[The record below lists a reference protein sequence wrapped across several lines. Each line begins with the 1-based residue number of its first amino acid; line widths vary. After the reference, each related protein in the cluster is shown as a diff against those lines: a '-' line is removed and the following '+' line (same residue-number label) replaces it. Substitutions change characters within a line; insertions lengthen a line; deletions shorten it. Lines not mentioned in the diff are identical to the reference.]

1 MLRLIAFSVLL
12 SLCIPTL
19 LVSFFE
25 TVGAGSAEND
35 LQFAR
40 MFQFGSPDSSQQSTR
55 ELTQPSIRPMS
66 ARSICLKELG
76 GQDAIEA
83 ERMQLLGMS
92 VEEAAGPCVD
102 RMANDEGHPCSLP
115 RKNRASRRNVS
126 PGRM

>member
-25 TVGAGSAEND
+25 SMGAGSAEND
-35 LQFAR
+35 LRYAR
-40 MFQFGSPDSSQQSTR
+40 MFQSSSPASPQQSTE
-55 ELTQPSIRPMS
+55 ELTLPSIQPMS
-66 ARSICLKELG
+66 ATLICPQELG

-83 ERMQLLGMS
+83 EQMQLLGMS
-92 VEEAAGPCVD
+92 TDEASGPCAD
-102 RMANDEGHPCSLP
+102 PMANDEGHACSLP
-115 RKNRASRRNVS
+115 RKDRASMRPAS